1 MKYEELLTIAL
12 SVASVIQLFL
22 SFLKGRSRNKDSGD
36 ILAKLS
42 EQSIKR
48 KFLALLFI
56 GLIGYLAY
64 VIVTGYFS
72 VLGIM
77 IIIYFLL
84 SIYDFSKSK
93 IVTTKGIGQK
103 SLYSNTYYNFAYWS
117 DIVEW
122 KWAGNKENLLLFKIR
137 KKDKIETKD
146 WQVSSLEKENINSF
160 FEKYT
165 NQS

>member
-1 MKYEELLTIAL
+1 MLHLLSNYFYPLLKEEAEIKIWRYFT
-12 SVASVIQLFL
+12 
-22 SFLKGRSRNKDSGD
+22 
-36 ILAKLS
+36 KLS
-42 EQSIKR
+42 EHNIKR

-56 GLIGYLAY
+56 GLIGYLVY
-64 VIVTGYFS
+64 VIITGYFS
-72 VLGIM
+72 ILGVM

-103 SLYSNTYYNFAYWS
+103 SLYSNTYYNFTYWS

-122 KWAGNKENLLLFKIR
+122 KWAGNKENLLLFKIK

-146 WQVSSLEKENINSF
+146 WQVSSLEKENLNNF
-160 FEKYT
+160 FQKYT